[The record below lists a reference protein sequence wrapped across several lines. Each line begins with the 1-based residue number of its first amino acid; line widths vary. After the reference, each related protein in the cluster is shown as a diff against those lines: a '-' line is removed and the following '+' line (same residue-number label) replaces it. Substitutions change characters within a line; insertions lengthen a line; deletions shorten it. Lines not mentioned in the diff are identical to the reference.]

1 MKYVLNHDGKPYAK
15 LFEDISAIPR
25 GSFKEE
31 KIADYVC
38 SFARDLGLE
47 YTRDA
52 FNNIVVRKPATPG
65 YEDHEV
71 VMLQGH
77 MDIGILRPGDEFQRF
92 HLAAQH
98 LVQALHRAALRV
110 GKAADVT

>member
-52 FNNIVVRKPATPG
+52 FNNIVVRKPSSPG
-65 YEDHEV
+65 Y
-71 VMLQGH
+71 
-77 MDIGILRPGDEFQRF
+77 
-92 HLAAQH
+92 
-98 LVQALHRAALRV
+98 
-110 GKAADVT
+110 